1 LTANGHCCFFVVE
14 IFDTREAAMTDE
26 MSVALLEYLRKV
38 GLGLEPDFLRE
49 AIRVMSEAL
58 MELEVSQ
65 KAGAERY
72 ERSAG
77 RRTYRNGYRERTWS
91 TRVGDI
97 ALRIPKLREGSYFPS
112 LLEPRRR
119 AEQALV
125 AVIQQA
131 YVQGVSTRKV
141 DELVHAFGLAGVDKS
156 AVSRL
161 CRELDEVVEQFR
173 RRPLEQASP
182 YLWLDALDLKVRQK
196 HRIVSQ
202 AVVIAVGV
210 RETGER
216 AVLGFA
222 VGASE
227 EEAFW
232 REFLRRRVSRGLH
245 GVHLVVSAAHEGLK
259 AAIAAV
265 LHGTTWQ
272 RCRVHCLRTLLARVP
287 QRDKAG
293 VAALARTIF
302 AQPDRQAAG
311 AQLREVARLLEGRW
325 PAAAQ
330 LLLAAEDDLLAYMAF
345 PREHWTRLYSTNVL
359 ERLNREVKRRTD
371 VVGVFP
377 DGSAVLRLVGAVLL
391 DLDDEWQVERR
402 YCSQEAMRKLFA
414 PASALAETEGVTEPV
429 GVPRLAPV
437 R

>member
-1 LTANGHCCFFVVE
+1 
-14 IFDTREAAMTDE
+14 MTDAL
-26 MSVALLEYLRKV
+26 SVALLDYLRKV

-72 ERSAG
+72 ERRAE
-77 RRTYRNGYRERTWS
+77 RMTYRNGYRERLWA
-91 TRVGDI
+91 TRVGEI
-97 ALRIPKLREGSYFPS
+97 PLRIPKLRTGTYFPS

-141 DELVHAFGLAGVDKS
+141 DELVQALGLASIDKS

-161 CRELDEVVEQFR
+161 CRDLDEVVTAFR
-173 RRPLEQASP
+173 TRSLALTYP
-182 YLWLDALDLKVRQK
+182 YLWLDALYLKVRQN

-216 AVLGFA
+216 EVLGFA

-232 REFLRRRVSRGLH
+232 TEFLRSLVGRGLR
-245 GVHLVVSAAHEGLK
+245 GVQLVVSDAHEGLK
-259 AAIAAV
+259 GAIVGV
-265 LHGTTWQ
+265 LQGASWQ
-272 RCRVHCLRTLLARVP
+272 RCRVHFLRNLLARVP
-287 QRDKAG
+287 QRDKAV

-302 AQPDRQAAG
+302 AQPDRQAASQ
-311 AQLREVARLLEGRW
+311 QLREVARLLEARW
-325 PAAAQ
+325 PAAAP
-330 LLLAAEDDLLAYMAF
+330 LPPAAEEDVLAYMAF
-345 PREHWTRLYSTNVL
+345 PREHWTGLYSTNLL

-377 DGSAVLRLVGAVLL
+377 DVPAVIRLVGAVLL
-391 DLDDEWQVERR
+391 ELDDEWEVERR
-402 YCSQEAMRKLFA
+402 YFSQESMRKLLT
-414 PASALAETEGVTEPV
+414 PESLLEPV
-429 GVPRLAPV
+429 AVAPRLAPV